1 MLLLE
6 NAKQERFAQ
15 ALAAGKN
22 AVDAYEFAGYRRNR
36 GHASTLRKDPK
47 LLKRVDEILESR
59 GQIQA
64 RGALAAI
71 ERACLTKSTVIDMLI
86 ADRELARKNGQS
98 SAAIRATEL
107 IGIELGMFVKRT
119 DNKHTVERRF
129 SELSEEE
136 QERVAGELLREA
148 REVIEEQKR
157 LAAERASEAEWVE
170 VCEGGAPTLDHRHE
184 LRHRDRVD

>member
-1 MLLLE
+1 MPLLE
-6 NAKQERFAQ
+6 NARHERFAR
-15 ALAAGKN
+15 ALADGKS

-47 LLKRVDEILESR
+47 LLKRVDEILETR
-59 GQIQA
+59 GQIQG

-71 ERACLTKSTVIDMLI
+71 ERARLTKSTVIDMLI

-107 IGIELGMFVKRT
+107 IGIELGMFVRRT
-119 DNKHTVERRF
+119 DNRHLVERRF

-148 REVIEEQKR
+148 REVIEAQKR
-157 LAAERASEAEWVE
+157 LEAEQTPEAEWVE
-170 VCEGGAPTLDHRHE
+170 VAEGKDPQADG
-184 LRHRDRVD
+184 